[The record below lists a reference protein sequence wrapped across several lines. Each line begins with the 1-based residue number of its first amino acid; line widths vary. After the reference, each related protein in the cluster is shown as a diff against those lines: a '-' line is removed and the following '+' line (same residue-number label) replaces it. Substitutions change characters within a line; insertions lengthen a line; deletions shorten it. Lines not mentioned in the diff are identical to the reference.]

1 MNEII
6 DMPTEEWSACF
17 LIANGFSQTLM
28 PITDFQH
35 VIFDMD
41 GTLTRS
47 GLDFDLMRRE
57 IGIEDGQP
65 VWEAVQQLPPPA
77 RERAE
82 AVVCRHEARDAAACE
97 LQPYA
102 ADVVRRLRAAGKV
115 VSLMTRNSR
124 VSVDVFIERHEIAF
138 DLTRA
143 RCDGVVKPA
152 PDPVLDLCAAASVA
166 PAATIAIGD
175 YKYDLECAN
184 RAGAVSVLYYE
195 HVNVRAKR

>member
-1 MNEII
+1 
-6 DMPTEEWSACF
+6 MPETE
-17 LIANGFSQTLM
+17 
-28 PITDFQH
+28 FQH

-57 IGIEDGQP
+57 IGLADGVS
-65 VWEAVQQLPPPA
+65 VWEGVQQLLPSA
-77 RERAE
+77 RARAE
-82 AVVCRHEARDAAACE
+82 AVVCRHEAQDAAVCE
-97 LQPYA
+97 LQPFA
-102 ADVVRRLRAAGKV
+102 AEVVQQLRAAGKV

-124 VSVDVFIERHEIAF
+124 VSVDVFIDRHDIEF
-138 DLTRA
+138 DQTRA

-152 PDPVLDLCAAASVA
+152 PDPVLDLCAAAGVA
-166 PAATIAIGD
+166 PASTIAIGD

-195 HVNVRAKR
+195 YETSMPAWAAAAAHVVRDLRDFAALCGVPMR

>member
-1 MNEII
+1 
-6 DMPTEEWSACF
+6 MPETE
-17 LIANGFSQTLM
+17 
-28 PITDFQH
+28 FQH
-35 VIFDMD
+35 IIFDMD

-57 IGIEDGQP
+57 IGIDEGVS

-77 RERAE
+77 RARAE
-82 AVVCRHEARDAAACE
+82 RVVCRHEARDAAVCE
-97 LQPYA
+97 LQPFA
-102 ADVVRRLRAAGKV
+102 AEVVRQLRAAGKV

-124 VSVDVFIERHEIAF
+124 VSVDVFIDRHEIEF
-138 DLTRA
+138 DQTRA

-152 PDPVLDLCAAASVA
+152 PEPVLDLCAAAGVA
-166 PAATIAIGD
+166 PASTIAIGD

-195 HVNVRAKR
+195 YEVPMPAWAEAATHVVRDLRDFAALCGVAMR